1 MNTKEARRLY
11 EGLTGEERFRAAAPA
26 GLGLRP
32 PLGVLPQVASAGRGA
47 ARARPAPDRL
57 GARDIF
63 GETRHGG
70 RLRTSPTK
78 ALSALPLR
86 LRGCDIF
93 GETRHGGPG
102 HVGIVQ
108 PGLRHCWRNPS
119 PGPVRGRLGSSC
131 HAIARLRRRC
141 DVSDKDAGTRTV
153 GRVGRPRL
161 ASAPPGTLE
170 LPTGDSVP
178 RRPPGR
184 EREEGAET
192 FSVRP
197 KVVLVD
203 RANNRGTEAR
213 PSSVTRL
220 LASRGAY
227 PRRGPS
233 GPRGPRGPTRTDT
246 RDARLDRSRREGRAD
261 RL

>member
-1 MNTKEARRLY
+1 MPRGQDGSLGSLRFPRR
-11 EGLTGEERFRAAAPA
+11 APA
-26 GLGLRP
+26 GLAQGALLPGLGHLVTARGNEGEHQSGETA
-32 PLGVLPQVASAGRGA
+32 LRGTDRRGA
-47 ARARPAPDRL
+47 VPGCCSGWPRPSPAARRSTSGGFGWLRCSTCSARAGSPRRPRHFWRNSSRRPAQDFCRPR
-57 GARDIF
+57 RRRPF
-63 GETRHGG
+63 
-70 RLRTSPTK
+70 
-78 ALSALPLR
+78 LR

-178 RRPPGR
+178 RRPQR
-184 EREEGAET
+184 GANARR
-192 FSVRP
+192 VP
-197 KVVLVD
+197 
-203 RANNRGTEAR
+203 R
-213 PSSVTRL
+213 PSR
-220 LASRGAY
+220 
-227 PRRGPS
+227 
-233 GPRGPRGPTRTDT
+233 
-246 RDARLDRSRREGRAD
+246 
-261 RL
+261 